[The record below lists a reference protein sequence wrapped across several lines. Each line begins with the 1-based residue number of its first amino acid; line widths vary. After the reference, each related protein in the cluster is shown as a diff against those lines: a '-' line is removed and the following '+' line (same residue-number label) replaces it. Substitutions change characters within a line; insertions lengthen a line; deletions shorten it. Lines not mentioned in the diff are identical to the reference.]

1 MVARRIFDDAAR
13 AYESAIAIHE
23 IHQLS
28 ARRGGL
34 YRVDLF
40 RDCWCEKRH
49 QSHRWTRW
57 PGHHAGCAG
66 RRRARRFRLC
76 DGQRGVLEI
85 SVVSS
90 YSGRGRTADFLRGD
104 GRRGPGIP
112 LVQHASGAAFY
123 GRCRRARARRRAGD
137 DCRHRPA
144 GDRAVCN
151 GRRVCRRNAF
161 GDAAGRLVQIYP
173 QALWRRPPPVQDGAA
188 ASPLVAG
195 RLERNAGRR
204 ALLDYHADAGF
215 GWAFNAE
222 VTLRKMTVFGT
233 LNQPET
239 LILGL
244 GISGLSMARW
254 CARHGCRLRIADT
267 RATPPNLPQLR
278 AEGLDAELITGAL
291 RPALLDGIEL
301 LAISP
306 GLSPRAAE
314 IALLLAE
321 ARARSIP
328 VWGELDFFAQALR
341 ATEVTAY
348 GQSKV
353 IAITGTNG
361 KTTTAAL
368 VGRVCKRA
376 GYQSCVAGNIGMA
389 LLDALGVAVDKQKMP
404 DIWVLELSSFQ
415 LESNQTF
422 APDVAAAL
430 NITPDHLDWHGNF
443 DAYAAAKGRIFGAS
457 AVRILNRDDA
467 HSMRFALNRAGQTDV
482 GQFTFGLSAPQHAGE
497 YGWMET
503 GDGAAWLALAEAA
516 EAAETCAE
524 ISPAAKRARRAADH
538 APSGIV
544 IKRLM
549 PASALAIR
557 GKHNISNV
565 LAALALCRALD
576 IPLAPLLHGLRD
588 YRGEPHRFQC
598 IARINGVDFIDD
610 SKGTNV
616 GALLAALKGAEA
628 QKIVLIA
635 GGVSKGQDFSPLAE
649 PVARVCR
656 AVMLIGR
663 DASLLRVALEPSGV
677 SIAEY
682 ATLEEAVRA
691 AASIADLAIRCCY
704 RRRAPVS
711 ICSAI
716 TGIALK
722 CSTARLK
729 RQNLEH
735 FSARLHK
742 ERTRRQ
748 YAQYGEREVTQG
760 KPMKNALNHHDPFNT
775 TVCSG
780 IHRRCGRSPHAPRD
794 A

>member
-40 RDCWCEKRH
+40 RDCWCELRH

-161 GDAAGRLVQIYP
+161 GDAAGRL
-173 QALWRRPPPVQDGAA
+173 
-188 ASPLVAG
+188 
-195 RLERNAGRR
+195 

-233 LNQPET
+233 LNQPAT

-267 RATPPNLPQLR
+267 GAAPPNLPQLR
-278 AEGLDAELITGAL
+278 AEGLDAELITGEL

-321 ARARSIP
+321 ARARGIP
-328 VWGELDFFAQALR
+328 VWGELEFFAQALR

-361 KTTTAAL
+361 KTT
-368 VGRVCKRA
+368 
-376 GYQSCVAGNIGMA
+376 
-389 LLDALGVAVDKQKMP
+389 
-404 DIWVLELSSFQ
+404 
-415 LESNQTF
+415 
-422 APDVAAAL
+422 
-430 NITPDHLDWHGNF
+430 
-443 DAYAAAKGRIFGAS
+443 
-457 AVRILNRDDA
+457 
-467 HSMRFALNRAGQTDV
+467 
-482 GQFTFGLSAPQHAGE
+482 
-497 YGWMET
+497 
-503 GDGAAWLALAEAA
+503 
-516 EAAETCAE
+516 
-524 ISPAAKRARRAADH
+524 
-538 APSGIV
+538 
-544 IKRLM
+544 
-549 PASALAIR
+549 
-557 GKHNISNV
+557 
-565 LAALALCRALD
+565 
-576 IPLAPLLHGLRD
+576 
-588 YRGEPHRFQC
+588 
-598 IARINGVDFIDD
+598 
-610 SKGTNV
+610 
-616 GALLAALKGAEA
+616 
-628 QKIVLIA
+628 
-635 GGVSKGQDFSPLAE
+635 
-649 PVARVCR
+649 
-656 AVMLIGR
+656 
-663 DASLLRVALEPSGV
+663 
-677 SIAEY
+677 
-682 ATLEEAVRA
+682 
-691 AASIADLAIRCCY
+691 
-704 RRRAPVS
+704 
-711 ICSAI
+711 
-716 TGIALK
+716 
-722 CSTARLK
+722 
-729 RQNLEH
+729 
-735 FSARLHK
+735 
-742 ERTRRQ
+742 
-748 YAQYGEREVTQG
+748 
-760 KPMKNALNHHDPFNT
+760 
-775 TVCSG
+775 
-780 IHRRCGRSPHAPRD
+780 
-794 A
+794 